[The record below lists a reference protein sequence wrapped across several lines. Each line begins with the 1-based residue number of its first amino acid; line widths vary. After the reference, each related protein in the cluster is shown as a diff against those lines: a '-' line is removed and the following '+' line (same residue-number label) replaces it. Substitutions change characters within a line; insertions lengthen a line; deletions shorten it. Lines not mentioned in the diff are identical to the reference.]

1 MFSKNTFK
9 MSKMHITNKHSLKMN
24 VNLTPK
30 ISKATLKYIEIGK
43 LYQDLFPKSKNEAYL
58 WINSLTFCGTCF

>member
-1 MFSKNTFK
+1 
-9 MSKMHITNKHSLKMN
+9 MN

-30 ISKATLKYIEIGK
+30 IFKATLKYIEIGK
-43 LYQDLFPKSKNEAYL
+43 LYQYPFPKSKNEVYL